1 MSKFSNCW
9 KALAAK
15 PAAMQT
21 VSSVVVARQ
30 QNKRVCQM
38 FASMNKVFVLRH
50 QGATLCVFEALSF
63 KPGIRS
69 MFVWKFFLCVP
80 ALAYKAEPDFPQ
92 VRARADLHVAGL
104 LTVLFV
110 RALPKLPTVRGSGLH
125 QLCSLASPNQRNW
138 IGGKNLAQG

>member
-1 MSKFSNCW
+1 
-9 KALAAK
+9 
-15 PAAMQT
+15 MQH
-21 VSSVVVARQ
+21 SVY
-30 QNKRVCQM
+30 
-38 FASMNKVFVLRH
+38 FI
-50 QGATLCVFEALSF
+50 EAVSF

-138 IGGKNLAQG
+138 ICGKNLAQG